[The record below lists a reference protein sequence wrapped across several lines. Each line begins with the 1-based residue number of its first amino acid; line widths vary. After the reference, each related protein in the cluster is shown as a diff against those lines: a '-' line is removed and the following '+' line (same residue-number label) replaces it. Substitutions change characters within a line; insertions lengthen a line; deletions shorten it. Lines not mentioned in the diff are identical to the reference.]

1 MCPEC
6 RMEMEQGGKDRQ
18 SRKQEQS
25 HSQSGTIPKVKH
37 NAKVPKPKKKEIQIE
52 NFPISEEVPEKANQ
66 LGNKEPVEKE
76 TSPTVHKPKE
86 SEAVS
91 KATERQKSSNPAI
104 PPKVPKSPKLPTPP
118 FRIPNW
124 LFALLLIFA
133 LSILGLGL
141 NALTK
146 SSIPLCIL
154 LGFSIIYPIE
164 KWFRKVTL
172 NKPIGKLYRLILNL
186 VLLSTLSLLIWSGF
200 QMVAKQLASTPLISS
215 AVFLA
220 ELAFFIWIWR
230 KVSRNSWRW
239 PSMKLTIFLLVC
251 IAIIFTF
258 AGVPPLSIYKDNL
271 VIKWEEYQAE
281 QATLQ
286 AEREAEIVAEQQ
298 RQQAELERA
307 EAERAEIARQEQLKA
322 EQARKEAEEEAAR
335 IANLRNPSWE
345 ELKAFL
351 YNDTTDQ
358 LEYIFPIFVCENF
371 ARTLQE
377 NAKEANWRC
386 AFVSVEL
393 SGYPDWFN
401 YGIPSNTSHALNAFE
416 TTDRG
421 LIYIDCTNT
430 ADKGYYGNADK
441 TVDVEVGKEY
451 IPISIFPIT
460 GWESEWLSCGTVT
473 KIDSIK
479 W

>member
-1 MCPEC
+1 
-6 RMEMEQGGKDRQ
+6 
-18 SRKQEQS
+18 
-25 HSQSGTIPKVKH
+25 
-37 NAKVPKPKKKEIQIE
+37 
-52 NFPISEEVPEKANQ
+52 
-66 LGNKEPVEKE
+66 
-76 TSPTVHKPKE
+76 
-86 SEAVS
+86 
-91 KATERQKSSNPAI
+91 
-104 PPKVPKSPKLPTPP
+104 
-118 FRIPNW
+118 
-124 LFALLLIFA
+124 
-133 LSILGLGL
+133 
-141 NALTK
+141 
-146 SSIPLCIL
+146 
-154 LGFSIIYPIE
+154 
-164 KWFRKVTL
+164 
-172 NKPIGKLYRLILNL
+172 
-186 VLLSTLSLLIWSGF
+186 
-200 QMVAKQLASTPLISS
+200 
-215 AVFLA
+215 
-220 ELAFFIWIWR
+220 
-230 KVSRNSWRW
+230 
-239 PSMKLTIFLLVC
+239 MKLTIFLLVC